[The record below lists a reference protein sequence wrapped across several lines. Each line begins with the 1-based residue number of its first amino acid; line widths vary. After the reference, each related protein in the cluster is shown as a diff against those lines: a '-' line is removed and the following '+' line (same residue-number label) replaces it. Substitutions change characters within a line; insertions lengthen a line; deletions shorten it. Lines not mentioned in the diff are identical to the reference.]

1 MNNLRLGP
9 IRKAPFLRA
18 PVLKE
23 IAAVFTSAG
32 KEVYLVGG
40 AVRDLI
46 LGRDSADW
54 DLATNALPEEVTRL
68 FKRVIPTG
76 IKHGTVTIH
85 YKGASIE
92 VTTFRT
98 ESDYSDGRRPDEIR
112 YAAAIENDLSRRDF
126 TMNAAAV
133 KLPEGTLIDPFNGQS
148 DISRKL
154 IRCVGKPEERF
165 AEDGLRPMR
174 AVRFAAQLGFNLEK
188 ETLAAIP
195 GALSTTA
202 RVAAE
207 RIREELD
214 KTIASKSPQTG
225 FIVMEETGLLRLI
238 LPELDACRGVEQKG
252 YHRYDVLDHSLLACA
267 YAARKNFSQ
276 EVRVA
281 ALFHDLGKPA
291 VRQMGAGGIWTF
303 YNHEKESVKLAE
315 GIMRRFRYPNAV
327 IDKVRRLI
335 AAHMFHYEDVW
346 KDNAVRRFIIR
357 TGEDLLPE
365 LFDLRMA
372 DTAGTAGVEPNPA
385 MLLPFK
391 KRIEAVLAKSSA
403 LSLKDLAVNGNDL
416 IAAGVKPGKY
426 VGIILNELLEAAV
439 DDPALNTR
447 EKLLEIAGNI
457 NRERY

>member
-1 MNNLRLGP
+1 MQ
-9 IRKAPFLRA
+9 
-18 PVLKE
+18 
-23 IAAVFTSAG
+23 
-32 KEVYLVGG
+32 
-40 AVRDLI
+40 
-46 LGRDSADW
+46 
-54 DLATNALPEEVTRL
+54 L

-76 IKHGTVTIH
+76 IKHGTVTIR

-112 YAAAIENDLSRRDF
+112 YAAAIEEDLSRRDF

-148 DISRKL
+148 DIRHKL
-154 IRCVGKPEERF
+154 IRCVGKAEERF

-188 ETLAAIP
+188 ETLSAIP

-202 RVAAE
+202 KVAAE

-225 FIVMEETGLLRLI
+225 FIVMEETGLLKLI

-252 YHRYDVLDHSLLACA
+252 YHRYDVLDHSFLACA
-267 YAARKNFSQ
+267 YAARNDYSQ
-276 EVRVA
+276 TVRMA

-291 VRQMGAGGIWTF
+291 VQQMGAGGVWTF
-303 YNHEKESVKLAE
+303 YNHERESAKLAE
-315 GIMRRFRYPNAV
+315 GIMRRFRYPNAM
-327 IDKVRRLI
+327 IEKVRRLI
-335 AAHMFHYEDVW
+335 AAHMFHYEDAW
-346 KDNAVRRFIIR
+346 KDNAVRRFVIR

-372 DTAGTAGVEPNPA
+372 DTAGTAGVEPDPS
-385 MLLPFK
+385 MLFPFK
-391 KRIEAVLAKSSA
+391 ERIESVVAKSSA
-403 LSLKDLAVNGNDL
+403 LSLKKLKINGKDLM
-416 IAAGVKPGKY
+416 AAGVKSGKY
-426 VGIILNELLEAAV
+426 IGIILNELLETV
-439 DDPALNTR
+439 IDDPALNTR

-457 NRERY
+457 NRERYSHIGS